1 MAYLTSLQPISKPEA
16 VRERGYPLSPPVL
29 CRGVSFPVTPSPPE
43 GWQWDETLYLGSA
56 PYYVRGRPP
65 YAPGLADAL
74 RRSLALDGQGRLLD
88 VGCGPG
94 VVTLPLAP
102 LFTEAV
108 GLDSDPGML
117 AEGARRAAEAGVGNI
132 VWVRA
137 RGEDLPAGL
146 GRFRVATFAQ
156 SFHWMDRD
164 RVAAIVFEMLEPG
177 GALVHISDVKGH
189 KARDTSEDELPH
201 PLPPFAAIHELIRR
215 YLGPVRRAGQG
226 FLRHGSPDGEAIVLR
241 NAGFQHP
248 ERVQVPAGGV
258 QERDADDLVAWVYS
272 LSGSAPHLFG
282 DRLDEFETDL
292 RSLLGDVSPSGRFAE
307 RPPDT
312 EVFIWPRPQ

>member
-1 MAYLTSLQPISKPEA
+1 MT
-16 VRERGYPLSPPVL
+16 PL
-29 CRGVSFPVTPSPPE
+29 PPE

-74 RRSLALDGQGRLLD
+74 RRILALDGQGRLLD

-94 VVTLPLAP
+94 VVTLPLAHC
-102 LFTEAV
+102 FTAAV
-108 GLDSDPGML
+108 GLDPDPGML
-117 AEGARRAAEAGVGNI
+117 AEGARRAADAGVGNI
-132 VWVRA
+132 TWVRA

-146 GRFRVATFAQ
+146 GCFRVAIFAQ

-164 RVAAIVFEMLEPG
+164 RVAAIVLEMLEPG
-177 GALVHISDVKGH
+177 GALVHVSDVKGDES
-189 KARDTSEDELPH
+189 RVRSNDELPH
-201 PLPPFAAIHELIRR
+201 PLPPFEAIRALIRR

-226 FLRHGSPDGEAIVLR
+226 LLRYGSPDGEAIVLR

-248 ERVQVPAGGV
+248 ERVQLAAGGV
-258 QERDADDLVAWVYS
+258 QVRNADDLVAWVYS

-282 DRLDEFETDL
+282 DRLEEFEADL
-292 RSLLGDVSPSGRFAE
+292 RRLLHEVAPSGLFAE
-307 RPPDT
+307 QPPDT
-312 EVFIWPRPQ
+312 EVFIWRKPQ

>member
-1 MAYLTSLQPISKPEA
+1 
-16 VRERGYPLSPPVL
+16 
-29 CRGVSFPVTPSPPE
+29 VTPPPE
-43 GWQWDETLYLGSA
+43 GWQWDETLYRGSA

-65 YAPGLADAL
+65 YALGLADAL
-74 RRSLALDGQGRLLD
+74 RQILTLDGQGRLLD

-94 VVTLPLAP
+94 VVTLPLAH
-102 LFTEAV
+102 LFAEVV
-108 GLDSDPGML
+108 GLDPDPEML

-146 GRFRVATFAQ
+146 GSFRVATFAQ

-164 RVAAIVFEMLEPG
+164 RVAATVFAMLEPG
-177 GALVHISDVKGH
+177 GALVHISDLKEDQ
-189 KARDTSEDELPH
+189 ARNRSDRLPH
-201 PLPPFAAIHELIRR
+201 VLPPVEAIGELIRH
-215 YLGPVRRAGQG
+215 YLGSVRRAGQG
-226 FLRHGSPDGEAIVLR
+226 FLRYGSPDGEAIILR

-248 ERVQVPAGGV
+248 ERVQIPADGV
-258 QERDADDLVAWVYS
+258 QDRNADDVVAWVYS

-292 RSLLGDVSPSGRFAE
+292 RRLLDEASPSGLFSE
-307 RPPDT
+307 QPPDT
-312 EVFIWPRPQ
+312 EVFIWRRPQ